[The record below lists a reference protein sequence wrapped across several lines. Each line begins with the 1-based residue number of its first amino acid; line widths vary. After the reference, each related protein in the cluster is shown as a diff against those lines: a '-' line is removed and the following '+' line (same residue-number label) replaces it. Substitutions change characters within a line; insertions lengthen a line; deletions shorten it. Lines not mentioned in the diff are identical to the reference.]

1 MNGLFQ
7 TPSNP
12 ATKRYA
18 LSASGWIQR
27 LLMMATSDSSDRSL
41 NCHEGQLK
49 SPYQNPCELQQYFS
63 PLRFLPV
70 PLYSA
75 LLISYGL
82 DCLLSRICTLTHTL
96 SCPFSALR
104 KFTSCLKTN
113 SPAHCMKLHFKR
125 VGQGHYFTMSEVY
138 IRDYLL
144 CYTMHVRHAMSPTN
158 NMKGALMNISFVSNN
173 CTVKGS
179 IIMKM

>member
-1 MNGLFQ
+1 MHFRL
-7 TPSNP
+7 
-12 ATKRYA
+12 ADR
-18 LSASGWIQR
+18 IQR
-27 LLMMATSDSSDRSL
+27 LLTVATSDSSHRSL
-41 NCHEGQLK
+41 HFHEEQLK
-49 SPYQNPCELQQYFS
+49 KSLPCELQQYFS
-63 PLRFLPV
+63 PPRFLPV

-96 SCPFSALR
+96 SCRFSALW

-138 IRDYLL
+138 IRDYLP

-158 NMKGALMNISFVSNN
+158 NMKGALWTFLLLAI
-173 CTVKGS
+173 TVR
-179 IIMKM
+179 